1 MGSTP
6 VASGSS
12 VPAWPAFLAA
22 NARLTTD
29 TAWVEVMPTGLSSTT
44 QPSTLRFSRLRWA
57 DGIGCSGVLTSN
69 TYASQ
74 VRLAIDNRALAAQTE
89 ANSPLLAADKA
100 FDDPAANRLGTITQR
115 FRCRRTQE
123 TIGAQVAACMIS
135 SHAVGNDIDEPCRDV
150 CRIDLPASRGH
161 GSQLPYQL
169 VIVPGVPVV
178 LVQRGYDEGRS
189 HGDA

>member
-12 VPAWPAFLAA
+12 VPACPAFLAA

-29 TAWVEVMPTGLSSTT
+29 TAWVEVMPIGLSSTT

-69 TYASQ
+69 TYDSQ
-74 VRLAIDNRALAAQTE
+74 VCLAIDNRPIATQAE
-89 ANSPLLAADKA
+89 ANSPLLTADKA
-100 FDDPAANRLGTITQR
+100 FDDPAADPLGTITRR
-115 FRCRRTQE
+115 FCCRRTRE

-135 SHAVGNDIDEPCRDV
+135 SHAVGKNIDRRRRDIQTM
-150 CRIDLPASRGH
+150 DLTAGPRNSPQAPH
-161 GSQLPYQL
+161 QI
-169 VIVPGVPVV
+169 VVVPGILVV
-178 LVQRGYDEGRS
+178 F
-189 HGDA
+189 